1 MPFSI
6 EMSLCVEGEIKIQLS
21 PVKMYLSAYNFFH
34 KKNVWDVLSV
44 AQCKSCF
51 SFSHA
56 WHVVLLCGF
65 LSSDGMSASNQSRLF
80 VSQVTSV
87 LHKCSTPSKKLQLTI

>member
-1 MPFSI
+1 
-6 EMSLCVEGEIKIQLS
+6 MSLCVEGEIKIQLS

-34 KKNVWDVLSV
+34 KKNVWDVLPV
-44 AQCKSCF
+44 AQWKSCF

-56 WHVVLLCGF
+56 WHVVLLCG
-65 LSSDGMSASNQSRLF
+65 LLNSSDGMSASNQSRLF